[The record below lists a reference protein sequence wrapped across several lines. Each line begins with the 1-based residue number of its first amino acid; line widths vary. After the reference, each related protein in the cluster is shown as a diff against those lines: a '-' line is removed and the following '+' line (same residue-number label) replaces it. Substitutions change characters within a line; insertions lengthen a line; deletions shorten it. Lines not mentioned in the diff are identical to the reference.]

1 MTSGGRCAWDRS
13 ASGEGVEAG
22 AYRARGVEDR
32 SFPASG
38 EYGVLEGTKMS
49 GLGVLEG

>member
-1 MTSGGRCAWDRS
+1 MTSGGKCAWDRS

-22 AYRARGVEDR
+22 PNTAIGVDDR

-49 GLGVLEG
+49 GRCVLVG